1 MDRRYFLRTALAG
14 ALGCPRLA
22 TAQPSARVRRLGWL
36 SPFVGPRPTFRDAM
50 RELGYVEGKTF
61 VFETRLAE
69 GKYDRLPALAAEL
82 VSMKVDLIVAVAPA
96 AVRATK
102 EATKSIPIVIAWW
115 GGPDLVESGVVASF
129 ARPGGNIT
137 GVHMLSV
144 ALDEKRLELL
154 LQAVPAARRIAVLT
168 HEGILFEPMLAPI
181 RKAAAALAVQLHTID
196 VGEAGGYEGT
206 FDAMAQKGSQALLV
220 VASPKFDPDR
230 KRIFALAARR
240 RIPAMYGWDFF
251 AAEGGL
257 MGYGPSRAEMDR
269 RAASLV
275 DKILKGANPGNL
287 PIEQPTKFELGI
299 NLKVARALGL
309 TIPQS
314 LLLRADQVIE

>member
-1 MDRRYFLRTALAG
+1 
-14 ALGCPRLA
+14 
-22 TAQPSARVRRLGWL
+22 
-36 SPFVGPRPTFRDAM
+36 M

-82 VSMKVDLIVAVAPA
+82 VSAKVDLIVAVAPA

-144 ALDEKRLELL
+144 TLDEKRLELL
-154 LQAVPAARRIAVLT
+154 LQAVPGARRIAVLT

-230 KRIFALAARR
+230 KLIFALAARR

-269 RAASLV
+269 QAASLV
-275 DKILKGANPGNL
+275 DKILKGANPGDL

-299 NLKVARALGL
+299 NLKAARALGL
-309 TIPQS
+309 SIPQS
-314 LLLRADQVIE
+314 LLSRADQVIE